1 MAGRREVRWR
11 SPGVWMG
18 AAVATATRS
27 PRGTSDGQGRE
38 AGMAGA
44 IVAAM
49 GTAKQ
54 PPRQFSALDLLTEQ
68 HTTVDKLIA
77 RLEKDGISTEQKRAA
92 FIELADSLA
101 AHATIEEKI
110 FYPAVLMKKTED
122 MLFEATEEHL
132 QIKRVLADMLEL
144 DVEGDRFDAK
154 LSVLKEEVTHHAH
167 KEEEDKLFPKLRKL
181 MSSEELQALG
191 GEMLAMFETLM
202 TQEPRKN
209 VPKETRK
216 PAAL

>member
-1 MAGRREVRWR
+1 MR
-11 SPGVWMG
+11 G
-18 AAVATATRS
+18 ALAS
-27 PRGTSDGQGRE
+27 
-38 AGMAGA
+38 
-44 IVAAM
+44 AM

-54 PPRQFSALDLLTEQ
+54 RPSQFSALDLLTEQ
-68 HTTVDKLIA
+68 HATVDNLIK
-77 RLEKDGISTEQKRAA
+77 RLESDGTSTEAKRAA

-122 MLFEATEEHL
+122 MLLEATEEHL
-132 QIKRVLADMLEL
+132 QIKRMLADMLEL
-144 DVEGDRFDAK
+144 DVETDRFEAK
-154 LSVLKEEVTHHAH
+154 LSVLKEELTHHAH
-167 KEEEDKLFPKLRKL
+167 EEEEGKLFPKLRKM

-191 GEMLAMFETLM
+191 GEMLAMFEKLM